1 MTAQTLATV
10 VLVVHLVI
18 VAFNVGWLALVPVG
32 GVLGWRW
39 VRLYWLRLLHVLS
52 LAVVALQALFGRACF
67 LTIWQ
72 FALQSGGGQDEP
84 APMLATW
91 INRLLYWPLPHWVF
105 VVAYVAV
112 FLYTILLWRWVPPV
126 RRPQAGPGVVTSR

>member
-1 MTAQTLATV
+1 MTAQTLASV
-10 VLVVHLVI
+10 ILGVHLGV
-18 VAFNVGWLALVPVG
+18 VAFNVGGLVLVPIG
-32 GVLGWRW
+32 GALGWRW
-39 VRLYWLRLLHVLS
+39 VRLYRLRLLHLLS

-72 FALQSGGGQDEP
+72 FALQSQHGAGEP
-84 APMLATW
+84 PPMIATW

-112 FLYTILLWRWVPPV
+112 FAYTILLWRWVPPV
-126 RRPQAGPGVVTSR
+126 RHVDRSATVTSR